1 MARCAYV
8 AHFLRVLEGV
18 MGKVLEYLSLVKV
31 MAVEVGGTVVFLVF
45 VYVEARRAIRHIVK
59 LGREEK

>member
-1 MARCAYV
+1 
-8 AHFLRVLEGV
+8 

-45 VYVEARRAIRHIVK
+45 VFVEARRAIRHIIE
-59 LGREEK
+59 LGRREK